1 MAGLSSVLANIPGL
15 AGWEAARQSREE
27 SQGNQL
33 RQASGVMG
41 LQQALQA
48 QAMKQQEA
56 AREQQFRA
64 AIAQARTPEEQ
75 LAVASK
81 FMGPDALGKMIQGSQ
96 DRQAQTAATKEATM
110 ARLQQAAQQF
120 DANWQLRMR
129 SATTAE
135 EKLALEQQREA
146 FKQSLQREAAR
157 LSGARANYDFGFM
170 PSTPPAQ
177 TVQAPS
183 PQAPTGQTVQGQFGD
198 VSVNLQNASPAMIA
212 AARGQPEAQ
221 GNPGL
226 MAALGGAPAAPMP
239 AQAPR
244 PVVPPVQPQALPPAA
259 PNNLDARDLRLQ
271 GQPTAQ
277 PAAPAASSPQPQMP
291 NFVGPP
297 REVNRM
303 KNEWLADQAKARS
316 VAEGKLNIAGGRESV
331 FINRVVNSGNQA
343 AADLENVVKLPMTTS
358 RGIFGGRSQGKS
370 LFEAG
375 KETLSNT
382 MTTQEVQMYNVFA
395 TGFQRAL
402 AAIEGAGLAPSNALM
417 HQMDAVIFKEG
428 DTQLTK
434 MGKLAQTRQIV
445 EKGLETVSVNSRV
458 DPGTK
463 KLVQDIL
470 EKVRKSVPFTG
481 ADIIRLNQL
490 QASNPNATLNDVL
503 NEKQSGGGAGGAWS
517 QEKERRFQELQRK
530 LRGG

>member
-120 DANWQLRMR
+120 DASWQLKMR

-170 PSTPPAQ
+170 PSTPPAP
-177 TVQAPS
+177 TVQATP

-198 VSVNLQNASPAMIA
+198 VSVNLQNASPPIMA
-212 AARGQPEAQ
+212 AARAQPEAQ

-244 PVVPPVQPQALPPAA
+244 PVVPPVQPQALSAAA

-271 GQPTAQ
+271 GQPAGQ
-277 PAAPAASSPQPQMP
+277 PVVAPQPNTPVATGLPPMP
-291 NFVGPP
+291 PEVAAMPP
-297 REVNRM
+297 REQNKWKLDQLKSSNAGGGLLNPKTLEFTAKQYLTGDRQAVQGFARNATARIALQNAIVDEATKQGLSPEATAAKIAEYAGITAGSRTIGQRSANISLAATEAQEMIQIVKDTSSQFGRTNFVPWNMALKAYLSGTGSPEISAFGASINALVNVYARAINPTGQPTVSD
-303 KNEWLADQAKARS
+303 KEHARAVINAVQSPAQVEAVLGIINRELEIAKKAPRS
-316 VAEGKLNIAGGRESV
+316 VRE
-331 FINRVVNSGNQA
+331 A
-343 AADLENVVKLPMTTS
+343 L
-358 RGIFGGRSQGKS
+358 RS
-370 LFEAG
+370 
-375 KETLSNT
+375 
-382 MTTQEVQMYNVFA
+382 EV
-395 TGFQRAL
+395 
-402 AAIEGAGLAPSNALM
+402 
-417 HQMDAVIFKEG
+417 
-428 DTQLTK
+428 
-434 MGKLAQTRQIV
+434 
-445 EKGLETVSVNSRV
+445 
-458 DPGTK
+458 
-463 KLVQDIL
+463 
-470 EKVRKSVPFTG
+470 TG
-481 ADIIRLNQL
+481 APANKPSAD
-490 QASNPNATLNDVL
+490 SFF
-503 NEKQSGGGAGGAWS
+503 K
-517 QEKERRFQELQRK
+517 
-530 LRGG
+530 